1 MSIFKKKEA
10 AQQPKTTVPELT
22 PEEKASVEAAMKEVR
37 RQNIKAVAKNALIAG
52 AIAGGAIAVYKVAES
67 RDGCGGGCDTPP
79 ATPSDSDTTAL
90 CREYG
95 MDITPGS
102 YF

>member
-1 MSIFKKKEA
+1 
-10 AQQPKTTVPELT
+10 
-22 PEEKASVEAAMKEVR
+22 MKEVR

-52 AIAGGAIAVYKVAES
+52 VIAGGAIAVYKVAES
-67 RDGCGGGCDTPP
+67 RDGGCGGCDTPP
-79 ATPSDSDTTAL
+79 TTPSDADAAEL
-90 CREYG
+90 CRQYG